1 MEKVTILEIWKADG
15 SGEKMEGTAMERP
28 PADAAQPAVAAVA
41 LPALGTALTF
51 GADSPGSEWKLS
63 LGFIP

>member
-1 MEKVTILEIWKADG
+1 MGLERRWREQRWRD
-15 SGEKMEGTAMERP
+15 

-51 GADSPGSEWKLS
+51 GADSPGSESKLS